1 MNISGNKS
9 REPNIFQLVRGGVD
23 DGGGGAAA
31 ADADA
36 GGGGGG
42 VCQVRQLSGRDEK
55 KRKNGKGKTLR
66 EA

>member
-31 ADADA
+31 PDA

-42 VCQVRQLSGRDEK
+42 VCQGAEK
-55 KRKNGKGKTLR
+55 FEK
-66 EA
+66 EW